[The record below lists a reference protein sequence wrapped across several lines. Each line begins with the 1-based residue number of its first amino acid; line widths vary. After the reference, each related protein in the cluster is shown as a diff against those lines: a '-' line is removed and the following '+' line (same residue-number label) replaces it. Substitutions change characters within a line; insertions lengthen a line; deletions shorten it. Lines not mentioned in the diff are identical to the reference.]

1 MGSSATPWNQLKKD
15 DLEIGI
21 AAMNPKRAKR
31 GRPKKPHGKARDCF
45 LGSVRLT
52 VDELA
57 HIEEQAATAGLPVS
71 AYARLVL
78 TGRKVAPRQT
88 PIEQALLVELNRSGV
103 NVHQIAK
110 HLNFGNG
117 VPNDITAVLEEHR
130 LALEKVVAAYGA

>member
-1 MGSSATPWNQLKKD
+1 MTS
-15 DLEIGI
+15 
-21 AAMNPKRAKR
+21 KRPKR
-31 GRPKKPHGKARDCF
+31 GRPAKPHGKKRDCF

-57 HIEEQAATAGLPVS
+57 HIDEQAANAGLPVS
-71 AYARLVL
+71 SYARLVL

-110 HLNFGNG
+110 HLNFGKG
-117 VPNDITAVLEEHR
+117 LPKDITAVIEQHQI
-130 LALEKVVAAYGA
+130 ALEKVIAAYDS

>member
-1 MGSSATPWNQLKKD
+1 MTL
-15 DLEIGI
+15 
-21 AAMNPKRAKR
+21 KRAKQ
-31 GRPKKPHGKARDCF
+31 GRPPKPLGKKRDCF

-52 VDELA
+52 LDELT

-71 AYARLVL
+71 AYARMVL

-117 VPNDITAVLEEHR
+117 VPNDIAAVLDGHR
-130 LALEKVVAAYGA
+130 LALEKVVAAYGS